1 VSEPADGDVSPA
13 NEQAGAADRLYTHP
27 HLEVPMSRS
36 LLRHALLAA
45 PLAGALAAALAAPAS
60 AGPLAGAVGDSKP
73 YTLTLN
79 KVSAQKGQPATA
91 TVLIKPAAGYHIN
104 KDFPTTL
111 KLTPPADVKLDKAQ
125 LAKEDATLT
134 EKEGSFQVKLT
145 PSTAGSK
152 KIPGELRFAVC
163 TDTTCD
169 PQKTAVTLEVEV
181 K

>member
-1 VSEPADGDVSPA
+1 
-13 NEQAGAADRLYTHP
+13 
-27 HLEVPMSRS
+27 MSRS
-36 LLRHALLAA
+36 LLRHALFAL
-45 PLAGALAAALAAPAS
+45 PLAGALVAAVAAPAA
-60 AGPLAGAVGDSKP
+60 AGPLAGAVGDKP

-125 LAKEDATLT
+125 LAKEDATLS

-145 PSTAGSK
+145 ASAAGSK

>member
-1 VSEPADGDVSPA
+1 
-13 NEQAGAADRLYTHP
+13 
-27 HLEVPMSRS
+27 MSRS
-36 LLRHALLAA
+36 LLRLALFAL
-45 PLAGALAAALAAPAS
+45 PFAGALAAPAV
-60 AGPLAGAVGDSKP
+60 AGPLAGAVGDKP

-79 KVSAQKGQPATA
+79 KVTAQKGQPATA

-125 LAKEDATLT
+125 LAKEDATLS

-145 PSTAGSK
+145 ASAAGSK